1 MDIGLIVRP
10 GDIRRERNG
19 MSNRKR
25 YSGVSALLLAATLL
39 TACGGPADMATGQ
52 MASNTAGGTE
62 AMSDGIVIHTSV
74 RTTGQFPESIVR
86 PVPAGVDLSE
96 LDLSEAD
103 FHMTGTTGMWGSDDT
118 REFSCEFEKLEND
131 GNTIVL
137 YPKNFPEKYFYVQ
150 NFVVSCDKDDALS
163 FTDQDVEKVDTRV
176 ADDFQTF
183 TKENGAAFDY
193 ELYTP
198 ETEEKMPVV
207 VVFHGYGDTENLRT
221 YRTAVEWAEPE
232 NQEIRPCYVIA
243 PVIDD
248 NTYYSA
254 RNTVFTPLKALLDQ
268 MVEEGKADPDRIYV
282 MGNSFGG
289 MSSIEF
295 AELYPDAVAGI
306 LALCPAL
313 NYSTTA
319 MAQLEKI
326 KEIPIWFA
334 QAEHDNTI
342 SIENSRKAVDQLE
355 KLGAKEVK
363 FTEYTDDEMNA
374 AGADAS
380 PDSTYSYHHV
390 ELAVMED
397 DAFMD
402 WLYAQKKE

>member
-1 MDIGLIVRP
+1 MI
-10 GDIRRERNG
+10 
-19 MSNRKR
+19 
-25 YSGVSALLLAATLL
+25 ALLLAGILL
-39 TACGGPADMATGQ
+39 TSCGGTTDAAGDQATQ
-52 MASNTAGGTE
+52 NPAGGNKT
-62 AMSDGIVIHTSV
+62 MSDGIVINTSV
-74 RTTGQFPESIVR
+74 RTTGQYPETIVI
-86 PVPAGVDLSE
+86 PVPAGVDVSG

-103 FHMTGTTGMWGSDDT
+103 FHMSGTAGMWGSDDT

-131 GNTIVL
+131 GSAIVL
-137 YPKNFPEKYFYVQ
+137 YPKDFPEKFFYVQ
-150 NFVVSCDKDDALS
+150 DFTVSCDKDDALS
-163 FTDQDVEKVDTRV
+163 FAKKDVAEVHTLV

-183 TKENGAAFDY
+183 TKEDGAGFDY
-193 ELYTP
+193 HIYTP

-207 VVFHGYGDTENLRT
+207 VVFHGYGDTENLLT
-221 YRTAVEWAEPE
+221 YRTAVEWADPE
-232 NQEIRPCYVIA
+232 NQTVRPCYVIA

-248 NTYYSA
+248 NTYYST
-254 RNTVFTPLKALLDQ
+254 RTTVFTPLKALLDQ
-268 MVEEGKADPDRIYV
+268 MVEEGKIDPERIYV

-295 AELYPDAVAGI
+295 AELYPDTVAGI

-313 NYSTTA
+313 NYSSTA
-319 MAQLEKI
+319 MGQLEKI
-326 KEIPIWFA
+326 KDIPIWFA

-342 SIENSRKAVDQLE
+342 PIENSRKAVDQLE
-355 KLGAKEVK
+355 KLGAKEVR

-402 WLYAQKKE
+402 WLYAQKKGS

>member
-1 MDIGLIVRP
+1 
-10 GDIRRERNG
+10 
-19 MSNRKR
+19 
-25 YSGVSALLLAATLL
+25 
-39 TACGGPADMATGQ
+39 
-52 MASNTAGGTE
+52 
-62 AMSDGIVIHTSV
+62 
-74 RTTGQFPESIVR
+74 
-86 PVPAGVDLSE
+86 
-96 LDLSEAD
+96 
-103 FHMTGTTGMWGSDDT
+103 MWGSDDT
-118 REFSCEFEKLEND
+118 RDFSCEFGKLEND
-131 GNTIVL
+131 GSTIVL
-137 YPKNFPEKYFYVQ
+137 YPKDFPEKYFYVKD
-150 NFVVSCDKDDALS
+150 FTVTCDKDDALS
-163 FTDQDVEKVDTRV
+163 FTKQDVAEVQTLV
-176 ADDFQTF
+176 ADDFQSF
-183 TKENGAAFDY
+183 SKEDGAGFNY
-193 ELYTP
+193 QLYTP

-232 NQEIRPCYVIA
+232 NQKVRPCYVIA

-254 RNTVFTPLKALLDQ
+254 RNTVFTPLKTLLDQ
-268 MVEEGKADPDRIYV
+268 MVEEGKIDPERIYA

-295 AELYPDAVAGI
+295 AELYPDTVAGI

-319 MAQLEKI
+319 IGQLEKI
-326 KEIPIWFA
+326 KDIPIWFL

-342 SIENSRKAVDQLE
+342 PIENSRKAVEQLK
-355 KLGAKEVK
+355 KLGARAVR

-374 AGADAS
+374 AGADDS

-397 DAFMD
+397 DAIMD
-402 WLYAQKKE
+402 WLYAQKKGS